1 MSRAI
6 PNGERRLRSVVR
18 HHLGSFPS
26 TAGAAESSALAVTR
40 SLVALHSS
48 DPVSV
53 YLSVLA
59 RSPTATVGSVSD
71 ALYGDRQL
79 ARVHGMRRTLWVADI
94 DTASDIVTASAAR
107 LARAERRRWTT
118 FLADAG
124 IEDPGAWIDDARSE
138 ILAFVTEAGL
148 VDTQTIGEALPH
160 RTVGFEVA
168 TGKAYAGTITA
179 HTRIL
184 LLLAFEGLIVRAEP
198 RGSWIASQYQW
209 AESESWL
216 GRPLVNGSG
225 GSPNAKRDVAR
236 IASAQAAVIDRYLK
250 AFGPATTDDIVWWT
264 GWPKGAIGKALASLG
279 AIEVDLDGG
288 TGWLSP
294 SDSFDPGSSDH
305 EEVAGAV
312 AVLPALDP
320 CTMGWRQRDHYLDP
334 AMVGPLFDRN
344 GNGGPTVWLGGR
356 IVGGWAQRDNGE
368 MVYRLLT
375 DVGAEA
381 VDKIEGELE
390 RLAGE
395 LGGTRYKVRFPNP
408 LNTELRSP

>member
-6 PNGERRLRSVVR
+6 SDSERRIRSVVR
-18 HHLGSFPS
+18 HHLGSSGP
-26 TAGAAESSALAVTR
+26 TVEPAESSAVAVTR

-59 RSPTATVGSVSD
+59 RSPSATVESVSD

-94 DTASDIVTASAAR
+94 DTAADIVTASGSR
-107 LARAERRRWTT
+107 LAQAERKRWTNS
-118 FLADAG
+118 LAEAG
-124 IEDPGAWIDDARSE
+124 VGDPGAWIDGACAE

-160 RTVGFEVA
+160 RAVGFEVA
-168 TGKAYAGTITA
+168 TGKVYAGTITA

-184 LLLAFEGLIVRAEP
+184 LMLAFEGLIMRTEP

-216 GRPLVNGSG
+216 GRPLVEGNGEP
-225 GSPNAKRDVAR
+225 PNAKRKRTRV
-236 IASAQAAVIDRYLK
+236 ASAQAAVIDRYLQ
-250 AFGPATTDDIVWWT
+250 AFGPATTDDVVWWT

-279 AIEVDLDGG
+279 SIEVDLDGG

-294 SDSFDPGSSDH
+294 SDSFDPSSSDH

-312 AVLPALDP
+312 ARPPRTRSVHDGL
-320 CTMGWRQRDHYLDP
+320 
-334 AMVGPLFDRN
+334 
-344 GNGGPTVWLGGR
+344 
-356 IVGGWAQRDNGE
+356 
-368 MVYRLLT
+368 
-375 DVGAEA
+375 EA
-381 VDKIEGELE
+381 
-390 RLAGE
+390 A
-395 LGGTRYKVRFPNP
+395 
-408 LNTELRSP
+408 